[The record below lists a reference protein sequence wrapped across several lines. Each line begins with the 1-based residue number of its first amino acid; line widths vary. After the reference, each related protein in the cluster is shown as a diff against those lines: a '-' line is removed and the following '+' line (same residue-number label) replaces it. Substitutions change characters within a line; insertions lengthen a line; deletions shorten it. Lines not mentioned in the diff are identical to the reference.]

1 MKKWMIAL
9 LAVVILLTALCLW
22 QRNNIKAL
30 YLFITND
37 EAGVEQII
45 EDNRKELEDKIKEY
59 GEDMPRNF
67 TPEEEAKI
75 ASGEI
80 SVEEAVELLLGEET
94 SAEENEETLVVG
106 DEETSA
112 DVPEE
117 NQTPEVKEENN
128 SDKAD
133 SKDKTKEKNT
143 GSDIIKKYTAKFY
156 SLKAYYLGQLGS
168 IESQAKSDYSALT
181 KEQKK
186 SLSKT
191 AFASKYINY
200 ALSLE
205 SECDSQVESLL
216 AEMKTELTETGA
228 DTSVIG
234 VIRQAYNSEKAAKK
248 ADYMSILK

>member
-9 LAVVILLTALCLW
+9 LVAIALIVALCFW

-30 YLFITND
+30 YLFMTND
-37 EAGVEQII
+37 KAGVEQII
-45 EDNRKELEDKIKEY
+45 ENNRKDLEDKIKEY

-67 TPEEEAKI
+67 TPEEEEKI

-80 SVEEAVELLLGEET
+80 TVDEAVELLLGEEPSVEENEGT
-94 SAEENEETLVVG
+94 LIEENEEP
-106 DEETSA
+106 SA

-117 NQTPEVKEENN
+117 NKTSAVNEEN

-133 SKDKTKEKNT
+133 SKDKAKEKNP
-143 GSDIIKKYTAKFY
+143 GSDIIKRYTAKFY

-186 SLSKT
+186 SLSK
-191 AFASKYINY
+191 ASFASKYINY

-216 AEMKTELTETGA
+216 AEMKTELTEAGA
-228 DTSVIG
+228 DISVIG

>member
-1 MKKWMIAL
+1 MSFEPVNLFFACDTRYLPLFGVAL
-9 LAVVILLTALCLW
+9 TSLKNNRNP
-22 QRNNIKAL
+22 QRRYRVYVL
-30 YLFITND
+30 HT
-37 EAGVEQII
+37 
-45 EDNRKELEDKIKEY
+45 
-59 GEDMPRNF
+59 
-67 TPEEEAKI
+67 
-75 ASGEI
+75 
-80 SVEEAVELLLGEET
+80 
-94 SAEENEETLVVG
+94 
-106 DEETSA
+106 

-216 AEMKTELTETGA
+216 AEMKREQTL
-228 DTSVIG
+228 
-234 VIRQAYNSEKAAKK
+234 R
-248 ADYMSILK
+248 